1 MCQKHVLLLVCSSV
15 VCVVGGV
22 SQYVALH
29 DGLDDCLQ
37 HPSGCQLAAGG
48 GYWQEVHRVQN
59 SGGHGQAS
67 SLLAAA

>member
-1 MCQKHVLLLVCSSV
+1 MFLFLCSAAV
-15 VCVVGGV
+15 WFAGGV
-22 SQYVALH
+22 SQHMALH

-37 HPSGCQLAAGG
+37 HPPGCQLAAGG
-48 GYWQEVHRVQN
+48 GHWQEVHCVQN

>member
-1 MCQKHVLLLVCSSV
+1 M
-15 VCVVGGV
+15 
-22 SQYVALH
+22 ALH